1 MSADHLTAAS
11 PHHLATAIRA
21 ALTEADTA
29 VVAAQHGLD
38 PTELDAAVSVY
49 HAGGMTALDQLAE
62 HDWYDVRVEFT
73 DWKTAE
79 TVGTTHLGPALDAL
93 HTAGAHTGW
102 WFLRKHP
109 CWRIRLHRADTTAVD
124 RVLDDLTTAG
134 HLARW
139 WPTIYEP
146 EMAAFGGITC
156 LDVIHDLFCADTRG
170 VLDHLR
176 QNGFPLGRREITVLL
191 FIALFHGAGLDSFER
206 GDVFDRVARERR
218 SVPGI
223 GTAKINELANT
234 LRTVLTLNDPSQA
247 DLFDST
253 GPAAHAITWLT
264 AYRDAGTRLGE
275 KAVRGQLSRGLRAIL
290 THVVI
295 FAWNRLGLSPTTQAI
310 LARSAVA
317 ALLPD
322 SR

>member
-124 RVLDDLTTAG
+124 RVLDNLTTTG

-156 LDVIHDLFCADTRG
+156 LDVIHNLFCADTRG
-170 VLDHLR
+170 VLEHLR
-176 QNGFPLGRREITVLL
+176 HDQPSLDRRELSVLL
-191 FIALFHGAGLDSFER
+191 LTALFHGAGLDSFER
-206 GDVFDRVARERR
+206 GDVFHRVAQQRAT
-218 SVPGI
+218 PPDTY
-223 GTAKINELANT
+223 TAKIEQLAAA
-234 LRTVLTLNDPSQA
+234 LRPVLTLDDPARA
-247 DLFDST
+247 DLFDDA
-253 GPAAHAITWLT
+253 GPAAHALGWLM
-264 AYRDAGTRLGE
+264 AFRDAGGQLGE
-275 KAVRGQLSRGLRAIL
+275 AAASGHLGRGLRAIL

-295 FAWNRLGLSPTTQAI
+295 FAWNRIGLSPTSQAV

-322 SR
+322 GR